1 MKNPKIKGGWLNLE
15 KERERKKPKK
25 KKKIGKKRLLNIG
38 DATLG

>member
-1 MKNPKIKGGWLNLE
+1 MAKFRKGEG
-15 KERERKKPKK
+15 KKKTQE